1 MKRAA
6 AHGVILVH
14 GGAGARVM
22 SAAQRDCL
30 AEALAGGFERLSR
43 GGPALEAV
51 ETAIRFLEGS
61 GLFNAG
67 IGSRRQLD
75 GVRRMDASL
84 MEGRGLRAG
93 AVAAIEGVRHPI
105 SVARLVMDKTAHVLL
120 VGPQA
125 TRFARHFRAERA
137 PARRTGRLA
146 AVSPK
151 PDKMMRLYR
160 LMIRRRGPMG
170 TVGAVALDRRGDLA
184 AGASTGG
191 IASMLPGRV
200 GDSPLIGC
208 GVYADNEGGAVSM
221 TGWGEC
227 IIRLAV
233 AKEIVEH
240 MAAGRAPVR
249 AAQQTL
255 RTMAARLKPRG
266 TAGALVLA
274 PDGRWAI
281 RHTTARMAAG
291 WFHGTGRPVV
301 ADNFRDP

>member
-1 MKRAA
+1 MKRA

-14 GGAGARVM
+14 GGAGTRVL
-22 SAAQRDCL
+22 SAAQRDGL
-30 AEALAGGFERLSR
+30 AEALARGFERLRR

-51 ETAIRFLEGS
+51 ETAIRLLEGS

-125 TRFARHFRAERA
+125 TRFARHVRAERA
-137 PARRTGRLA
+137 PARRLRRLSG
-146 AVSPK
+146 VSPK
-151 PDKMMRLYR
+151 TDRMMRLYR
-160 LMIRRRGPMG
+160 LMARRRPMG
-170 TVGAVALDRRGDLA
+170 TVGAVALDRGGTLA

-200 GDSPLIGC
+200 GDTPLIGS
-208 GVYADNEGGAVSM
+208 GVYADNTAGAISM
-221 TGWGEC
+221 TGWGET
-227 IIRLAV
+227 IIRIAV

-240 MAAGRAPVR
+240 MAAGVSAGR

-255 RTMAARLKPRG
+255 GGMARRLREPSAQ
-266 TAGALVLA
+266 AGALVLA

-281 RHTTARMAAG
+281 RHTTARIAAG
-291 WFHGTGRPVV
+291 YFTGKGKPVV
-301 ADNFRDP
+301 KDKW

>member
-1 MKRAA
+1 LKRAA

-14 GGAGARVM
+14 GGAGARAL

-30 AEALAGGFERLSR
+30 AAALAGGFERLSR

-51 ETAIRFLEGS
+51 ETAIRLLEGS

-93 AVAAIEGVRHPI
+93 AVAAIEGVRHPV

-125 TRFARHFRAERA
+125 TRFARHCRAEPA
-137 PARRTGRLA
+137 PAHRIRRVSVG
-146 AVSPK
+146 SPK
-151 PDKMMRLYR
+151 TDTMMRLYR
-160 LMIRRRGPMG
+160 LMSRRRGPMG

-221 TGWGEC
+221 TGWGEG

-233 AKEIVEH
+233 AKEIVDR
-240 MAAGRAPVR
+240 MAAGASPAR
-249 AAQQTL
+249 AARATL
-255 RTMAARLKPRG
+255 DTMAARLQDQRAH
-266 TAGALVLA
+266 AGALVLA

-281 RHTTARMAAG
+281 RHTTPRMSAG
-291 WFHGTGRPVV
+291 WFTGNGTPVV
-301 ADNFRDP
+301 RDRFL